1 MNANTLIQPYSEE
14 YINQKKFMK
23 RNWNLQRH
31 LLGILESGEA
41 GRIFNFPS
49 DAYPIPPEI
58 FRYDENQYDHRDII
72 YQEIAEHVVLL
83 GDEGFI
89 EIAGENRNGAGSF
102 SSVFVYRLT
111 ASGHNFLDL
120 SRDNNHWKSVMGKVM
135 GLGGSTTVA
144 IITQLLISEA
154 KRTVGL

>member
-1 MNANTLIQPYSEE
+1 
-14 YINQKKFMK
+14 MK
-23 RNWNLQRH
+23 RNWDLQRYI
-31 LLGILESGEA
+31 LGIIESGEA
-41 GRIFNFPS
+41 GRIFNFPE
-49 DAYPIPPEI
+49 DAHSIPPGI
-58 FRYDENQYDHRDII
+58 LRYDDNQDDYEDII
-72 YQEIAEHVVLL
+72 DQEIAEHVVLL

-89 EIAGENRNGAGSF
+89 EIAGKHRNGAGSF
-102 SSVFVYRLT
+102 TVVYVNRLT

-144 IITQLLISEA
+144 IITQLLIAEA